1 MSHAKLETTN
11 SYSMNKSISS
21 HRPSSTEEDIEWTK
35 FKVNFMIE
43 QIVIFGQC
51 HT

>member
-1 MSHAKLETTN
+1 MLGTTI
-11 SYSMNKSISS
+11 SYSMIKSLSS
-21 HRPSSTEEDIEWTK
+21 HRPSSTEEDTECTK